1 MEFCESFQ
9 VHSLR
14 YSYLVEV
21 SYTNL
26 AFALSKCILAIIFR
40 YYSKD
45 RHKGQKNLRLASIL
59 EMLIHLLA
67 LGYEGERWKPK
78 VRLIL
83 EEPVNAFVDTLPFA
97 ECVTEYVT
105 FAWGLAPCVTEGKLW
120 VLAEYKLINGK
131 KALGRMLLSLELL
144 MVQGIRTAV
153 QLVNAARE
161 YVSI

>member
-1 MEFCESFQ
+1 
-9 VHSLR
+9 
-14 YSYLVEV
+14 
-21 SYTNL
+21 
-26 AFALSKCILAIIFR
+26 
-40 YYSKD
+40 
-45 RHKGQKNLRLASIL
+45 
-59 EMLIHLLA
+59 MLIHLLA

-97 ECVTEYVT
+97 ECITEYVT

-153 QLVNAARE
+153 QLVNAAGE